1 MPHRKLLAASTG
13 LIVLLVLAELGAR
26 AWLAWFA
33 DDAAFLRYAS
43 IAEVQASRRFPSLI
57 LRHSYLGYALQP
69 GYEHGPN
76 RINSLGYRGAEFPRA
91 KPAGEFRIVCLGAST
106 TFGGGLVDWREAYPA
121 RLQDE
126 LHARDLEHARVVNA
140 GVSGYT
146 SWETLA
152 SYLFR
157 ASDLEPDLLIV
168 YHAANDLVARL
179 TWPPE
184 TYRSDN
190 SALRS
195 PASQVHWPALY
206 EHSDALRMLAIE
218 AGLVLPHSRLDR
230 LFGGRSEWHIGA
242 REFDDDE
249 LRRVLA
255 ANPPRYFER
264 NLARL
269 ARAAHDDGTQVLFLT
284 FARCSGFT
292 DQRESTSPAFAEAF
306 AEMNA
311 SLRAVAAATQS
322 PLYDLAA
329 DYPDDR
335 ALFLDAVHMNA
346 QGCARMAHL
355 IAEALERLALLGS

>member
-1 MPHRKLLAASTG
+1 MPNRRLLAATAG
-13 LIVLLVLAELGAR
+13 LIVLFVLAELGAR
-26 AWLAWFA
+26 AWLAWWA

-43 IAEVQASRRFPSLI
+43 IEQLQESRRFPSLAM
-57 LRHSYLGYALQP
+57 RHSYLGYALQP

-76 RINSLGYRGAEFPRA
+76 RINSLGYRGEEFPRE
-91 KPAGEFRIVCLGAST
+91 KPAGEYRIVCMGAST

-126 LHARDLEHARVVNA
+126 LLARGLGHVRVVNA

-152 SYLFR
+152 NYLFR
-157 ASDLEPDLLIV
+157 VSDLEPDLVIV
-168 YHAANDLVARL
+168 YHAANDIVARL

-190 SALRS
+190 SAFRA

-206 EHSDALRMLAIE
+206 EHSDALRIVAVE
-218 AGLVLPHSRLDR
+218 AGLLVPHSRLDR
-230 LFGGRSEWHIGA
+230 LFGGRAEWHIGSRA
-242 REFDDDE
+242 FDDDE

-269 ARAAHDDGTQVLFLT
+269 ARAAHDDGARVLFLT
-284 FARCSGFT
+284 FARCSGFP
-292 DQRESTSPAFAEAF
+292 DQRESSSPAFAEAF

-311 SLRAVAAATQS
+311 SLRAVAAATDS
-322 PLYDLAA
+322 SLYDLAA

-335 ALFLDAVHMNA
+335 ALFLDPVHMNA
-346 QGCARMAHL
+346 EGCARMAGL
-355 IAEALERLALLGS
+355 VAGALGRLDLLRP

>member
-1 MPHRKLLAASTG
+1 
-13 LIVLLVLAELGAR
+13 
-26 AWLAWFA
+26 
-33 DDAAFLRYAS
+33 
-43 IAEVQASRRFPSLI
+43 
-57 LRHSYLGYALQP
+57 
-69 GYEHGPN
+69 
-76 RINSLGYRGAEFPRA
+76 
-91 KPAGEFRIVCLGAST
+91 VCLGAST
-106 TFGGGLVDWREAYPA
+106 TFGGGLLDWREAYPA
-121 RLQDE
+121 RLQGE
-126 LHARDLEHARVVNA
+126 LHARGLAHVRVVNA

-152 SYLFR
+152 NYLFR
-157 ASDLEPDLLIV
+157 ASDLEPDLVIV
-168 YHAANDLVARL
+168 YHAVNDLVARL

-190 SALRS
+190 SAFRS

-206 EHSDALRMLAIE
+206 EHSDALRMLAID
-218 AGLVLPHSRLDR
+218 AGWLVPHSRLDR
-230 LFGGRSEWHIGA
+230 LFGGRAEWHIGSRA
-242 REFDDDE
+242 FDDDE

-264 NLARL
+264 NLRRL
-269 ARAAHDDGTQVLFLT
+269 ARAAHDDGARVLFLT
-284 FARCSGFT
+284 FARCSGFP

-329 DYPDDR
+329 DYPDEC

-346 QGCARMAHL
+346 EGCAHL
-355 IAEALERLALLGS
+355 ARRIAEALVRLSLVEP